1 MLPDEPLASHTRFGL
16 GGTARL
22 YLEAAT
28 PEAFL
33 AARGLLESAR
43 IAVTVIGE
51 GSNLIVADAGF
62 SGAVLRLVNR
72 EIRVEGTTVH
82 VDGGVTLQT
91 LVDFTC
97 ARGLKG
103 LETMTGIP
111 GSVGAAVYGNAGA
124 YGHSIQELVA
134 AVRFHD
140 GQTMREIDNA
150 GCEFQ
155 YRESIFKR
163 NKAWIIIGASLNM
176 QAGDAAALTE
186 KAAGIL
192 DIRNKKYPPTMK
204 CAGSI
209 FKNFLLA
216 NLPPE
221 VAAQV
226 PAKVVIEGK
235 IPSAWFLE
243 QVGAKGL
250 RMGDIQVADY
260 HANLIYNDGAGT
272 AYDLRIVIA
281 DLKARIRQRFGIP
294 LEEEVQYVGFE

>member
-1 MLPDEPLASHTRFGL
+1 M
-16 GGTARL
+16 ARS
-22 YLEAAT
+22 
-28 PEAFL
+28 
-33 AARGLLESAR
+33 LLESEGLV
-43 IAVTVIGE
+43 VTVIGE
-51 GSNLIVADAGF
+51 GSNLIVADTGF

-72 EIRVEGTTVH
+72 EIRRDGTTVQ

-91 LVDFTC
+91 LVDYTV
-97 ARGLKG
+97 AQGLKG

-111 GSVGAAVYGNAGA
+111 GSVGAAIYGNAGA
-124 YGHSIQELVA
+124 YGHSIQERVVL
-134 AVRFHD
+134 VRFHD
-140 GQTMREIDNA
+140 GTAVREIDNA

-163 NKAWIIIGASLNM
+163 NKAWVILSATLAM
-176 QAGDAAALTE
+176 EAGDAAALHE
-186 KAAGIL
+186 KATGIL
-192 DIRNKKYPPTMK
+192 DVRNRKYPPTMK

-209 FKNFLLA
+209 FKNYLLA
-216 NLPPE
+216 ALPPD

-250 RMGDIQVADY
+250 RVGDIQVADY

-272 AYDLRIVIA
+272 ARDLRLVIA
-281 DLKARIRQRFGIP
+281 DLKERIRSRFGIP
-294 LEEEVQYVGFE
+294 LEEEVQYIGFE

>member
-1 MLPDEPLASHTRFGL
+1 MLQREGV
-16 GGTARL
+16 
-22 YLEAAT
+22 
-28 PEAFL
+28 AF
-33 AARGLLESAR
+33 
-43 IAVTVIGE
+43 TVIGE

-62 SGAVLRLVNR
+62 GGAVLRLVNR
-72 EIRVEGTTVH
+72 EIRREGTTVH

-91 LVDFTC
+91 LVDFTV
-97 ARGLKG
+97 AQGLKG

-124 YGHSIQELVA
+124 YGHSIQERVVTVL
-134 AVRFHD
+134 FHD
-140 GQTMREIDNA
+140 GEGLRELDNA

-163 NKAWIIIGASLNM
+163 RKQWIIISSELAMEAGEAASL
-176 QAGDAAALTE
+176 LE
-186 KAAGIL
+186 KATGIL
-192 DIRNKKYPPTMK
+192 DVRNRKYPPTMK

-216 NLPPE
+216 KLPAE

-226 PAKVVIEGK
+226 PGKVVIEGK

-250 RMGDIQVADY
+250 RVGDIQVADY

-272 AYDLRIVIA
+272 ARDLRIVIA
-281 DLKARIRQRFGIP
+281 DLQERIRQRFGIP
-294 LEEEVQYVGFE
+294 LEEEVQYIGFE